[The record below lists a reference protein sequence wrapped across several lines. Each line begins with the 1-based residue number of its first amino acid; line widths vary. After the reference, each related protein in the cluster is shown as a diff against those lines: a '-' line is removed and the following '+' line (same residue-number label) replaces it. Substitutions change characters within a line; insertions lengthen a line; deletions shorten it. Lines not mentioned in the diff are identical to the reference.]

1 MKTLEITDLKKNF
14 KDPKILDLALTHR
27 SWVNENKDKA
37 SSHNERLEFLGDAVL
52 EYVVSSHLYKTFPD
66 KEEGFLT
73 TLRANIV
80 NTKNLSRFAKEA
92 KIGKHLKLSK
102 GETKSKGSENPSLL
116 ANTVEAIIGAIY
128 LDQGMENAK
137 AFIHN
142 FLLADLDQKLL
153 EPLKDAKSRLQE
165 IIQGNNLPAPKYHI
179 IKELGPDHDK
189 RFVVEVAV
197 DKKPLAS
204 GRGKSKSEAE
214 QEAAKAALEQFTSKR

>member
-1 MKTLEITDLKKNF
+1 M
-14 KDPKILDLALTHR
+14 
-27 SWVNENKDKA
+27 
-37 SSHNERLEFLGDAVL
+37 
-52 EYVVSSHLYKTFPD
+52 
-66 KEEGFLT
+66 
-73 TLRANIV
+73 
-80 NTKNLSRFAKEA
+80 
-92 KIGKHLKLSK
+92 
-102 GETKSKGSENPSLL
+102 